1 MEIKIIQNGK
11 EKKFKLGEMKGSIS
25 RKLLVLRDKL
35 IKAEEKNDF
44 SVELLDEI
52 TGFIVS
58 SFGNKF
64 TEDELLDSMDIF
76 DINMLVLEIQKEF
89 NHKSEL
95 KMKKIQEMA
104 SIL

>member
-11 EKKFKLGEMKGSIS
+11 EKKFKLQEMKGSIS

-35 IKAEEKNDF
+35 IKSEEKNDF

-58 SFGNKF
+58 SFGNNF
-64 TEDELLDSMDIF
+64 TEDELLDSMDLF